1 MVYVDYNWFLNANPG
16 GHEEGNHIVVS
27 IFTGPKNS
35 TIRNID
41 LLIPKLI
48 SGEVNVAEHTLS
60 MGVSE
65 A

>member
-1 MVYVDYNWFLNANPG
+1 MADVDYNWFLNANPG
-16 GHEEGNHIVVS
+16 GHEEGKRIVAS
-27 IFTGPKNS
+27 IFVGPKNA

-48 SGEVNVAEHTLS
+48 SGEMNVTTRTLI